1 MRPSLIALSLAF
13 CAGAFAAD
21 YRVDPGA
28 SVRNGTLTVEPTVQ
42 GPPGADVRYEIRT
55 VREGQGGSANSSQS
69 GSARLDGDGTAKL
82 ASTSVSVGP
91 RDRYAVEVKL
101 LQGSRVVAEE
111 TVRYPD

>member
-1 MRPSLIALSLAF
+1 MRPFLIAVSLAL
-13 CAGAFAAD
+13 CASAFAAD
-21 YRVDPGA
+21 YRLDPGA

-55 VREGQGGSANSSQS
+55 LREGQGGSSNSSQS
-69 GSARLDGDGTAKL
+69 GSAHLGSDGAAKL

-91 RDRYAVEVKL
+91 RDRYAIQVKL
-101 LQGSRVVAEE
+101 LEGGRVVAEE